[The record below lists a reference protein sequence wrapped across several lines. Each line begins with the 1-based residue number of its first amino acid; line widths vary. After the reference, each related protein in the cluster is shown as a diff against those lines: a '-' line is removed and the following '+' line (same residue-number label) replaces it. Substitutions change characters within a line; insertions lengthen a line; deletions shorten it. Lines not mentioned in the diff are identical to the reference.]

1 MQKSGVL
8 AAAEKLVKV
17 NFDGARFID
26 AANSPTSE
34 NSFVAKE
41 KVLEIEQKRKLLK
54 SHPQK
59 PRNPPVFLYILKVL
73 EIEQKRKGSKTYV
86 LTSSQAS
93 KLR

>member
-41 KVLEIEQKRKLLK
+41 KVL
-54 SHPQK
+54 
-59 PRNPPVFLYILKVL
+59 
-73 EIEQKRKGSKTYV
+73 
-86 LTSSQAS
+86 
-93 KLR
+93 